1 MAPRRGH
8 RPNVYILGD
17 QNLHGEV
24 TRRAWINGQI
34 SLTAA
39 DLRQLARMA
48 IAVADELD
56 ELSDLDASIKP

>member
-1 MAPRRGH
+1 M
-8 RPNVYILGD
+8 GD